1 MMKKPNS
8 VPWLCLALIGAFFSL
23 FASPLQAA
31 GQEIKPLKEWRG
43 RMEQAL
49 QWTHPAR
56 GFLINQEEVDRLWA
70 AWQISDKPAV
80 DFKTQLLLVGTCT
93 CSHITLHP
101 RLDDKGD
108 LTVGV
113 TMTKDLREDAA
124 YVIFLVPR
132 QGVRTIKG
140 KPFEAY

>member
-1 MMKKPNS
+1 MKKSSS
-8 VPWLCLALIGAFFSL
+8 VSWLCLLLISALIFLEAP
-23 FASPLQAA
+23 PLQAA

-43 RMEQAL
+43 RMAPAL

-56 GFLINQEEVDRLWA
+56 GILINQEEVDRLWA
-70 AWQISDKPAV
+70 AWRISDKPAV

-113 TMTKDLREDAA
+113 TMTKDLTEDAA

>member
-1 MMKKPNS
+1 MKKS
-8 VPWLCLALIGAFFSL
+8 GSILWLGLLLISALFFL
-23 FASPLQAA
+23 EALPLQAA
-31 GQEIKPLKEWRG
+31 GREIKPLKEWRG
-43 RMEQAL
+43 RVAPAL

-56 GFLINQEEVDRLWA
+56 GFPVNQEEVDRLWA
-70 AWQISDKPAV
+70 AWQISDKPTV
-80 DFKTQLLLVGTCT
+80 DFQTQLLLVGTCT

-101 RLDDKGD
+101 RLDDQGD

-113 TMTKDLREDAA
+113 TMTKDLTEDAA